1 MKHLDIRLGDFVA
14 QEHPKEGFC
23 LKKGIVVASKETTFI
38 IQWLS
43 YNKDFFME
51 CEDSVF
57 EELNSLYLLT
67 KMSYNRSY
75 NIDITILSKA
85 G

>member
-1 MKHLDIRLGDFVA
+1 MKRLTPTLGDFVA
-14 QEHPKEGFC
+14 QKHPKESFY
-23 LKKGIVVASKETTFI
+23 LKKGIVVASKEHSFI

-51 CEDSVF
+51 FEGPAF
-57 EELNSLYLLT
+57 EELNSRYLLT
-67 KMSYNRSY
+67 KMSYNRNY
-75 NIDITILSKA
+75 RVDIAILSKA

>member
-1 MKHLDIRLGDFVA
+1 MKRLIPTLGDFVA
-14 QEHPKEGFC
+14 QKHPKESFY
-23 LKKGIVVASKETTFI
+23 LKKGIVVASKEHSFI

-51 CEDSVF
+51 FEGPAF
-57 EELNSLYLLT
+57 EELNSRYLLT
-67 KMSYNRSY
+67 KMSYNR
-75 NIDITILSKA
+75 NNGIDIAILSKA